1 MTKCQIWMTILD
13 LRETKLDSLELAKT
27 IAKALD
33 SKKGD
38 SIEILHVEEL
48 TTLADYFVLASGGST
63 TQVRALAD
71 EVQDTVEKLGLDLP
85 RREGRGGDS
94 WILLD
99 VGSVIVHVF
108 TQESREYYQLEKLW
122 GDAPLVSLEEDG
134 E

>member
-1 MTKCQIWMTILD
+1 M
-13 LRETKLDSLELAKT
+13 DSFELAKA

-33 SKKGD
+33 KKKGEG
-38 SIEILHVEEL
+38 IEVLHVEEL

-71 EVQDTVEKLGLDLP
+71 EVEELTEKLGLGQP

-99 VGSVIVHVF
+99 LGSVIVHVF
-108 TQESREYYQLEKLW
+108 TKESRDYYQLEKLW
-122 GDAPLVSLEEDG
+122 GDAPVVSVEED
-134 E
+134 EE

>member
-1 MTKCQIWMTILD
+1 M
-13 LRETKLDSLELAKT
+13 DSLELAKA

-38 SIEILHVEEL
+38 SIEILHVEDL
-48 TTLADYFVLASGGST
+48 TTLADYFVMASGSST

-71 EVQDTVEKLGLDLP
+71 EVEDTVEKLGLDMP

-94 WILLD
+94 WILMD

-108 TQESREYYQLEKLW
+108 TQESRDYYQLEKLW
-122 GDAPLVSLEEDG
+122 GDAPLVSLEEVEDQ
-134 E
+134 

>member
-1 MTKCQIWMTILD
+1 M
-13 LRETKLDSLELAKT
+13 DSLELAKA

-33 SKKGD
+33 NKKGE
-38 SIEILHVEEL
+38 SIEILHVEDL

-71 EVQDTVEKLGLDLP
+71 EVEETVEKLGLGLP

-99 VGSVIVHVF
+99 VGSVVVHVF
-108 TQESREYYQLEKLW
+108 TKESREYYQLEKLW
-122 GDAPLVSLEEDG
+122 GDAPIVSLEEV
-134 E
+134 EE